1 MAARALAAVLLRPAL
16 AQEAEPAPATA
27 PTPAASASV
36 PAAAAQADPTLSLEQ
51 RIDKALADYD
61 AIDKDP
67 KAMVMRQRAL
77 LWLGDLDHDRV
88 TEKLQAELQAAA
100 DKPFATSVLQAIAR
114 TPRPALQE
122 PVWQVLQRSS
132 APAAARIAAA
142 QATAALG
149 ERGVARLVQLVKG
162 DAPAEA
168 QARNFAL
175 TALVQSNQPRA
186 VEAVAGLLQSG
197 TTAQRQDLL
206 RRLEN
211 VRNVAA
217 ISAARMRLAKE
228 AELVVAAPAWRQ
240 LAVEGHPRAK
250 DLLVDV
256 FERMPGDP
264 APTVMADLLVGLCL
278 VRDAEFYPVLLR
290 YAANP
295 ADPVRRVL
303 RTAAG
308 HAAKDPA
315 LLQFLIAKGLEDPK
329 PGAREA
335 AIALLAEAPAEAV
348 QPLVAKVRKNLADPK
363 RRSLDL
369 VVGLNELLARD
380 PSWANDCL
388 QFAAS
393 RDQDTRILGL
403 SLLHDLGSDLGV
415 VHAQQSVGAKEWPL
429 RSMAYR
435 YLAKFRDVASIPLLI
450 ARWEREDGRLQAELS
465 DALFAHTATRCW
477 QRREWE
483 AWWEKHKVG
492 FALPH
497 IETVRAAKPAAGGA
511 GGGSTVSYHD
521 LPLVST
527 KAAFLVDHSGSMS
540 AALGTDKKYNRLE
553 AAKDQL
559 RKVVQGLP
567 KTHQINLVAYDD
579 KIDALWDRLRPLN
592 EENRADLLQKV
603 DRMRLGGGTNIFD
616 ALERAFQDPTIDT
629 IYLLTDGEP
638 SAGRLVAPDAI
649 ADEVRRWNRTRQVV
663 IHCIGL
669 GIDSRLLKRLAA
681 ESGGEYR
688 HVR

>member
-1 MAARALAAVLLRPAL
+1 M
-16 AQEAEPAPATA
+16 
-27 PTPAASASV
+27 
-36 PAAAAQADPTLSLEQ
+36 SLDQ
-51 RIDKALADYD
+51 RVDKAIADFD

-67 KAMVMRQRAL
+67 KALVMRQRAL
-77 LWLGDLDHDRV
+77 LWLGDLDHERV
-88 TEKLQAELQAAA
+88 TEKLLAELQAAA
-100 DKPFATSVLQAIAR
+100 DKPFASTVLQAIAR
-114 TPRPALQE
+114 VPRPALQE

-132 APAAARIAAA
+132 APVAARIAAA
-142 QATAALG
+142 QATLALG

-162 DAPAEA
+162 EDPKEA

-175 TALVQSNQPRA
+175 TALVQSNSPRA
-186 VEAVAGLLQSG
+186 VDAVAGLLQSG
-197 TTAQRQDLL
+197 TTLQRQDLL

-217 ISAARMRLAKE
+217 ISAARVRLAKE
-228 AELVVAAPAWRQ
+228 AELAVAAPAWRQ

-250 DLLVDV
+250 DLLIDV

-264 APTVMADLLVGLCL
+264 VPAVMADLLLGLCL

-295 ADPVRRVL
+295 SDVVRRVL

-315 LLQFLIAKGLEDPK
+315 LLQFLIAKGLEDTK

-335 AIALLAEAPAEAV
+335 AMALLAEATADAV
-348 QPLVAKVRKNLADPK
+348 QPLVAKVRKNISDPK

-393 RDQDTRILGL
+393 RDPDTRVLGL
-403 SLLHDLGSDLGV
+403 SLLFDLNSDLAV
-415 VHAQQSVGAKEWPL
+415 VHAQQGVGAKEWPL

-435 YLAKFRDVASIPLLI
+435 YLTKFREVASIPLLI
-450 ARWEREDGRLQAELS
+450 ARWDREEGRLQAELS

-483 AWWEKHKVG
+483 AWWEKHRVG

-511 GGGSTVSYHD
+511 GGGNTVSYHD

-540 AALGTDKKYNRLE
+540 AALGTDTKYNRLE

-559 RKVVQGLP
+559 RKVVQALP
-567 KTHQINLVAYDD
+567 KTHHINLITYDQQ
-579 KIDALWDRLRPLN
+579 IDALWDGVRPLS
-592 EENRADLLQKV
+592 EENRTELLKKV

-638 SAGRLVAPDAI
+638 SSGKIVAADAI
-649 ADEVRRWNRTRQVV
+649 ADEVRRWNRTRQVI

-669 GIDSRLLKRLAA
+669 GIDSALLKRLAK